1 MRIIDDE
8 LRSFA
13 SYVRLTGSERSAR
26 AAFVE
31 HVAELCREQFPQKDG
46 KKRNSGG
53 LGGGGASSSEARGY
67 HYDDAGGGGRWRK
80 DEDDEE
86 EEEEGMD
93 MATKSA
99 STSSVVLVVPFGSYA
114 TPEVCTFESDVDMCL
129 WGVVDGESSTPP
141 STPPP
146 SSTATTMT
154 ATVARNGDGDDG
166 DDDECDDC
174 DDDRRGGGGAG
185 CPLLTE
191 SALLRTMDAIQAA
204 AAAAAGGG
212 FGGNG
217 GRGGIV
223 SAGAAASSTSV
234 ASEPNDRNG
243 KRAIIRRQE
252 KRGRKKAKKRR
263 PSSSADDG
271 NAGGADDG
279 LFFIDRA
286 GEAAAAAMAPGFNL
300 PESDDEDSK
309 RGVADVVE
317 IIDLSN
323 DDDDAAAA
331 ISAATIAATAG
342 GDDIIDG
349 RYALAT
355 VCNELDHS
363 DPVGEEDVTETNTD
377 SAATEDATAVAAAT
391 AAVSNSTEDF
401 QFVID
406 EEGMKELGGDNDDDE
421 EVVVAAVVVDL
432 SKSDTC
438 ADDNDAPA
446 VARQADSGQVQ
457 GGEISS
463 SYDII
468 AVNSD
473 GEDDDGDDDSADK
486 LSSYCQSHDKFDA
499 TASNRNDHR
508 MDVRVRA
515 STSLSVILLD
525 HDDSSEDK
533 KYLGY
538 ESSSDS
544 SDDDAYREF
553 VSGSNT
559 TSLELSIT
567 SNKSNDEDVRAEPAV
582 VGPRGKARTRVIS
595 ALLSLTRQL
604 RMSSKFTHTIECRTK
619 ARVPIINC
627 STRMGFEGD
636 IAIGGHNGVDTSM
649 YAMSQV
655 KRFRRWVVCV
665 RIYVCV

>member
-1 MRIIDDE
+1 MAPCGRTH
-8 LRSFA
+8 L
-13 SYVRLTGSERSAR
+13 
-26 AAFVE
+26 AFL
-31 HVAELCREQFPQKDG
+31 A
-46 KKRNSGG
+46 
-53 LGGGGASSSEARGY
+53 
-67 HYDDAGGGGRWRK
+67 
-80 DEDDEE
+80 
-86 EEEEGMD
+86 
-93 MATKSA
+93 
-99 STSSVVLVVPFGSYA
+99 
-114 TPEVCTFESDVDMCL
+114 
-129 WGVVDGESSTPP
+129 
-141 STPPP
+141 
-146 SSTATTMT
+146 
-154 ATVARNGDGDDG
+154 ATVARSGDGDGDDG
-166 DDDECDDC
+166 DGDDDCDDC

-204 AAAAAGGG
+204 AAAAAAGGG

-217 GRGGIV
+217 GRGGIA

-252 KRGRKKAKKRR
+252 KRGRKKARKRR

-271 NAGGADDG
+271 NAGDVDDG

-331 ISAATIAATAG
+331 ISAAAIAATAG

-363 DPVGEEDVTETNTD
+363 DPVGEEDVTDTNTD

-401 QFVID
+401 QFVIG

-421 EVVVAAVVVDL
+421 EEVVAAAVVDR

-438 ADDNDAPA
+438 DDDNDAPA
-446 VARQADSGQVQ
+446 AARQADSGQVE
-457 GGEISS
+457 GEETFS

-486 LSSYCQSHDKFDA
+486 LSSYYQSHDKFDA
-499 TASNRNDHR
+499 TASDRNDHR
-508 MDVRVRA
+508 MDVRGRA
-515 STSLSVILLD
+515 STSSSVILLD
-525 HDDSSEDK
+525 RDDSSEEK
-533 KYLGY
+533 EYLGY

-544 SDDDAYREF
+544 SDDDECREF
-553 VSGSNT
+553 MSGSNT

-567 SNKSNDEDVRAEPAV
+567 SNKSNDTDVRAEPAV

-595 ALLSLTRQL
+595 ALLILTRQL

-665 RIYVCV
+665 LIRVCVFEGHTEQFISNFQQLMCVVVFFSLQAFLRSCCCLS

>member
-1 MRIIDDE
+1 
-8 LRSFA
+8 
-13 SYVRLTGSERSAR
+13 
-26 AAFVE
+26 
-31 HVAELCREQFPQKDG
+31 
-46 KKRNSGG
+46 
-53 LGGGGASSSEARGY
+53 
-67 HYDDAGGGGRWRK
+67 
-80 DEDDEE
+80 
-86 EEEEGMD
+86 MD

-154 ATVARNGDGDDG
+154 ATVARNGDGDD
-166 DDDECDDC
+166 DNDDECDDC
-174 DDDRRGGGGAG
+174 DDDRRG
-185 CPLLTE
+185 
-191 SALLRTMDAIQAA
+191 
-204 AAAAAGGG
+204 
-212 FGGNG
+212 
-217 GRGGIV
+217 RGGIA

-271 NAGGADDG
+271 NAGDVDDG

-300 PESDDEDSK
+300 PESDDKDSK
-309 RGVADVVE
+309 RGVPDVVE

-406 EEGMKELGGDNDDDE
+406 EEGMNELGGDNNDDE

-446 VARQADSGQVQ
+446 AARQADSGQVE

-486 LSSYCQSHDKFDA
+486 FSSYCQSHDKFDA

-508 MDVRVRA
+508 MDVRGRA
-515 STSLSVILLD
+515 STSSSVILLD

-567 SNKSNDEDVRAEPAV
+567 SNKSNDADVRAEPAV

-619 ARVPIINC
+619 ARVSIINC

-665 RIYVCV
+665 RICVCV